1 MTEVHE
7 PFMFS
12 EALAR
17 LKYGENYLK
26 FRERDGGGGLRITK
40 DRLESSGEQMYRLS
54 RTVGRFAKYEV
65 QCGLVGEDCE
75 LMLSDQ
81 QIEIG
86 KQAELHGTTE
96 VYDQSGVVGTSIIT
110 DSLIKGSSYVNDAVV
125 TRATVDQSVISEG
138 SAVHDTFLKNVKVGQ
153 HVTIHGNAGTTPLYL
168 ENLDIPGF
176 VVIDRPGQVHQL
188 PHPQRGYPNWVAIDT
203 RGEKVLGGQFFI
215 SIRGVKE
222 ICKYLE
228 KYSHHSLSDKQLQE
242 NIAFVHSLTLP
253 EKP

>member
-12 EALAR
+12 EVVRAL
-17 LKYGENYLK
+17 KVGKEIPHS
-26 FRERDGGGGLRITK
+26 EDCTHVTK

-54 RTVGRFAKYEV
+54 RTVGRFVKYEV
-65 QCGLVGEDCE
+65 QGGLVGEDCE

-81 QIEIG
+81 LLEIG

-96 VYDQSGVVGTSIIT
+96 VYDQSGVLGESIIT

-125 TRATVDQSVISEG
+125 TRATLDQSVISSG
-138 SAVHDTFLKNVKVGQ
+138 CAVHDAFLKNVKVGS
-153 HVTIHGNAGTTPLYL
+153 HVTIHGNAEATPLAL
-168 ENLDIPGF
+168 ENVDIPGF

-188 PHPQRGYPNWVAIDT
+188 PHPRRGYLNWVAIDT

-215 SIRGVKE
+215 PIRGIKD
-222 ICKYLE
+222 ICEYLK
-228 KYSHHSLSDKQLQE
+228 KYSHHLLSAKQMQE
-242 NIAFVHSLTLP
+242 NIDFVNSMTLP
-253 EKP
+253 EKK

>member
-1 MTEVHE
+1 MTQE
-7 PFMFS
+7 PVMFS
-12 EALAR
+12 EVVRALKA
-17 LKYGENYLK
+17 GHEIPHS
-26 FRERDGGGGLRITK
+26 EDCTHVTK

-54 RTVGRFAKYEV
+54 QTVGRFAKYEV
-65 QCGLVGEDCE
+65 QGGLVGEDCE

-81 QIEIG
+81 LLEID

-96 VYDQSGVVGTSIIT
+96 VYDQSGVMGSSIVT

-125 TRATVDQSVISEG
+125 TRATVDQSVISAG
-138 SAVHDTFLKNVKVGQ
+138 SFVHDAFLKNVKVGP
-153 HVTIHGNAGTTPLYL
+153 HVTIHGNAGTTPLHL

-188 PHPQRGYPNWVAIDT
+188 PHTRRGYLNWVAIDT

-215 SIRGVKE
+215 PIRGVKE
-222 ICKYLE
+222 ICEYLE
-228 KYSHHSLSDKQLQE
+228 KYNHHSLSDKQVQE
-242 NIAFVHSLTLP
+242 NIDFVYSLTLP

>member
-1 MTEVHE
+1 MTQE
-7 PFMFS
+7 PVMFS
-12 EALAR
+12 EVVRALKA
-17 LKYGENYLK
+17 GHEIPHS
-26 FRERDGGGGLRITK
+26 EDCTHVTK

-54 RTVGRFAKYEV
+54 QTVGRFVQYEV
-65 QCGLVGEDCE
+65 QGGLVGEDCE

-81 QIEIG
+81 LLEID

-96 VYDQSGVVGTSIIT
+96 VYDQSGVMGSSIVT

-125 TRATVDQSVISEG
+125 TRATVDQSDISAG
-138 SAVHDTFLKNVKVGQ
+138 SAVHDVFLKNVKVGP
-153 HVTIHGNAGTTPLYL
+153 HVTIYGNAGTTPLHL

-188 PHPQRGYPNWVAIDT
+188 PHPRRGNLNWVAIDT

-215 SIRGVKE
+215 PIRGVKE
-222 ICKYLE
+222 ICEYLE
-228 KYSHHSLSDKQLQE
+228 KYSHHSLSDKQVQE
-242 NIAFVHSLTLP
+242 NIDFVYSLTLP